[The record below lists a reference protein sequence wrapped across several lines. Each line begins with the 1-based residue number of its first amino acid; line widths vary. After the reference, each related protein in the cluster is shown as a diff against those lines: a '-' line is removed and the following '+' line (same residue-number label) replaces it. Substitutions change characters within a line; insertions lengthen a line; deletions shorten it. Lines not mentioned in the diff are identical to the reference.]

1 MALWSEIFLF
11 YISIGVQDLWFLQH
25 WHQQSGGQPGDQI
38 QEVWVWSDLHREVEY
53 WQHPGHGDHHWRP
66 GLNASSIAECCL
78 IRCRWRI
85 MLFITFSDCKG
96 TEVDL
101 WHNLLAKHR
110 VNYSFFTEELQ
121 IWFEAPVCL
130 SACVCSW
137 VRGDQGR
144 YVVSW
149 RTVTQ
154 YCIEQFKCRHVTELV
169 LFCCALI

>member
-1 MALWSEIFLF
+1 MALWYEIFLF

-66 GLNASSIAECCL
+66 GLNASSITECCL
-78 IRCRWRI
+78 IMVQMKNNAVYHFFRLSRDWSWPLTQPSRQTQGK
-85 MLFITFSDCKG
+85 LF
-96 TEVDL
+96 V
-101 WHNLLAKHR
+101 
-110 VNYSFFTEELQ
+110 
-121 IWFEAPVCL
+121 APICL